1 MLFYER
7 GAFRRLTSG
16 WAGIGWLALNL
27 LVLFVGW
34 LVIVSGAM
42 RFAGRPG

>member
-1 MLFYER
+1 M
-7 GAFRRLTSG
+7 ARRRKISNR
-16 WAGIGWLALNL
+16 GWLALNL

-42 RFAGRPG
+42 RFAGRAV